1 MSTPH
6 EVSLK
11 MIFLSQNYQFK
22 KVRRISHVNFATLL
36 LRHKVRARGRTG
48 GSSSLS
54 SNNRSMSV
62 QGCGTG
68 ANLLPDPNSSEIG
81 NVHGGGGGGGSS
93 FGGSNTT
100 LSSSA
105 SSANIIVT
113 GVDGGGGGVGGGMG
127 MGGRRSATPSS
138 LSAVAVVQPDGSSTH
153 SAQSKASTESLQ

>member
-1 MSTPH
+1 MFDIYKPRVI
-6 EVSLK
+6 E
-11 MIFLSQNYQFK
+11 FK

-113 GVDGGGGGVGGGMG
+113 GVDGGGGGGGVGG